1 MEDVQKRLA
10 VSIIKFLRSELESER
25 LGEEG
30 GEALEVAVQC
40 LETAYATEGET
51 TDDDLLELYR
61 KHAPPRRPTPPTS
74 AEVSD
79 EDKASAESKKVEGND
94 LMREG
99 RYQEAIA
106 AYSSAILLHPGNA
119 VYYSNRAAAYAKL
132 NDNHNSILD
141 CEKALSIDPSYS
153 KAYGRMGLAY
163 YNEEKY
169 RESMEAY
176 ENALKL
182 DPANQ
187 PYRTQLQSAKEK
199 LNGGAQQQQQQQQP
213 PNPLAGMDLGS
224 LLSNPAV
231 MNMAQSFMSN
241 PQVQNMFTNMM
252 GSAGGGGGGDET
264 QGGPPPS
271 EAPGAT
277 PGGAPGG
284 APGGGG
290 MGGLGGL
297 GGMGGIDFNTVLN
310 ATSQFAQQMQQQN
323 PEMVENLR
331 QQFQGGVDANAAPPP
346 NDEKKA
352 E

>member
-1 MEDVQKRLA
+1 MEDVRKRLA

-40 LETAYATEGET
+40 LETAYATEGT
-51 TDDDLLELYR
+51 TMEDDLLELY
-61 KHAPPRRPTPPTS
+61 KLHAPPPHASTPVS
-74 AEVSD
+74 NAEVSE
-79 EDKASAESKKVEGND
+79 EDKTSAESKKVEGND

-199 LNGGAQQQQQQQQP
+199 LNGGGAQQQQQQQP

-252 GSAGGGGGGDET
+252 GSAGGPPGGGPEEA
-264 QGGPPPS
+264 QGGPPPPPQ
-271 EAPGAT
+271 ETPGA
-277 PGGAPGG
+277 APQ
-284 APGGGG
+284 PGGGA
-290 MGGLGGL
+290 GGLGGL

-310 ATSQFAQQMQQQN
+310 ATSQFAAQMQQQN

-331 QQFQGGVDANAAPPP
+331 QQFQGGADSGAPPP

-352 E
+352 D